1 MGVTT
6 EQVILVTGATDGL
19 GRAVATKLAERGATV
34 LLHGRDETRL
44 ADSLERIR
52 AETQNEKLRT
62 YRADFSSLDEVGGM
76 AERIVGDQ
84 DRIDV
89 LVNNAGIGTAL
100 PGEGERME
108 SRDGHELRFAVN
120 YLAHFLLTRRL
131 VSLIVSSAPARIVN
145 VSSAGQ
151 APIDFDDVMLERAY
165 DGVQAYCQSKLAQIM
180 LTFDLAEELRDESVT
195 VNCLHPATYMPTK
208 IVLHARGNAISSLEE
223 GVEATL
229 RLAADAELD
238 GVTGRYFNG
247 QNEARAHP
255 QAYDPDARRRLREL
269 SERLAGA
276 TGR

>member
-1 MGVTT
+1 MGAAT

-19 GRAVATKLAERGATV
+19 GRAVATELAGRGATL

-44 ADSLERIR
+44 AGTVEGIR
-52 AETQNEKLRT
+52 AETQNEKLRA
-62 YRADFSSLDEVGGM
+62 YRADFSSLDEVGEM
-76 AERIVGDQ
+76 AERIVRDQ

-100 PGEGERME
+100 PGDGERME

-131 VSLIVSSAPARIVN
+131 LSMIASSPPARIVN

-180 LTFDLAEELRDESVT
+180 FTFDLAEELRDQSVT

-208 IVLHARGNAISSLEE
+208 IVLHARGSAISTLEE

-269 SERLAGA
+269 SERLTGA

>member
-1 MGVTT
+1 MRAVT

-19 GRAVATKLAERGATV
+19 GRAVAAELAERGATL

-44 ADSLERIR
+44 AGTFERIR

-100 PGEGERME
+100 PGDGERME

-131 VSLIVSSAPARIVN
+131 VPLIISSTPARIVN

-151 APIDFDDVMLERAY
+151 APIDFDDVMLEHAY
-165 DGVQAYCQSKLAQIM
+165 DGVQAYCQSKLAQVM

-208 IVLHARGNAISSLEE
+208 IVLHARGSAISTLEQ
-223 GVEATL
+223 GGEATL